1 MEIRAVGVD
10 EFRRHRKIALA
21 GVRDRSAQAAVIV
34 VFDIGVA
41 AAEVKAALVLF
52 QKILLTTLHLPEPP
66 QLRPPECTGFG
77 VVFWVTVLSN
87 MPATLPLLAPTFPAP
102 SPESALLPAIR

>member
-1 MEIRAVGVD
+1 MDDATGGSVAFQAVD
-10 EFRRHRKIALA
+10 ENGFFVGAQIA
-21 GVRDRSAQAAVIV
+21 V

-52 QKILLTTLHLPEPP
+52 QKILLMTLHLPEPP
-66 QLRPPECTGFG
+66 QLRPPECPGFG